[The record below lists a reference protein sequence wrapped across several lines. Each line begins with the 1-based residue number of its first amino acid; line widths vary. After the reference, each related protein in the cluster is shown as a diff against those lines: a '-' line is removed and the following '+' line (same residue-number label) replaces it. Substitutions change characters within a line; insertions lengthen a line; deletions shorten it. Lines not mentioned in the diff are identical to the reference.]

1 MADDTETGTP
11 QAGPP
16 APPTAAGLRE
26 LWAGLGTF
34 RRTGVVTLAA
44 VEVVCTTAAALD
56 LLRRPQHLVRGPKAL
71 WWPAIFVQPV
81 GSIAYLTW
89 GRRLRTGPDVSP

>member
-1 MADDTETGTP
+1 MADETVP
-11 QAGPP
+11 RPSQA
-16 APPTAAGLRE
+16 AALRE
-26 LWAGLGTF
+26 FWAGLGTF
-34 RRTGVVTLAA
+34 RRAGVVSLAA

-89 GRRLRTGPDVSP
+89 GRRLRSGPDVTP